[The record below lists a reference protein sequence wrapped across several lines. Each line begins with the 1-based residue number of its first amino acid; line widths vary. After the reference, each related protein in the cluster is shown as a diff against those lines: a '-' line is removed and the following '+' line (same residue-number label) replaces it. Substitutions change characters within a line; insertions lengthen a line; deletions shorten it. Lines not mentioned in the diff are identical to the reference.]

1 MDTFRTIWQGL
12 DWSYLTDIVIAVIP
26 ALICITFH
34 ETCHGLTAY
43 MLGDPTAKREG
54 RLSLN
59 PIKHIDWM
67 GFAMMVVFHFGW
79 AKPVPVN
86 MMNFKN
92 PKRGMAVTALA
103 GPASNILLTA
113 VMLALYGPLYILT
126 MMGYGGGIL
135 VAVTRMVSTTAYLS
149 MALAV
154 FNLLPVP
161 PLDGSKILG
170 SVLSDRNYLKL
181 MIYERYGMIVMLLL
195 VSTGILGNPLSYV
208 TDFLFD
214 LMFPVAQVTADW
226 TVSLLWG

>member
-12 DWSYLTDIVIAVIP
+12 DWSYLTDIIIAVIP

-34 ETCHGLTAY
+34 ETSHGLTAY

-126 MMGYGGGIL
+126 VMRDGGAVL
-135 VAVTRMVSTTAYLS
+135 EAVTRMVSTTAYLS

-208 TDFLFD
+208 TDYLFD
-214 LMFPVAQVTADW
+214 WMFPIAQVTADW